1 MDGSWGP
8 TSKVDLLSQHTRYT
22 HYYTHASGYTC
33 KMFKVSLRLKKGPR
47 KMAKAEEKII
57 SEANKPIKSYK
68 EIPDILF
75 HFKIFE
81 YIKKIKIILS
91 WSEN

>member
-1 MDGSWGP
+1 
-8 TSKVDLLSQHTRYT
+8 
-22 HYYTHASGYTC
+22 
-33 KMFKVSLRLKKGPR
+33 
-47 KMAKAEEKII
+47 MAKAEKKII

-68 EIPDILF
+68 EITDILF

>member
-1 MDGSWGP
+1 
-8 TSKVDLLSQHTRYT
+8 
-22 HYYTHASGYTC
+22 
-33 KMFKVSLRLKKGPR
+33 
-47 KMAKAEEKII
+47 MAKAEEKII
-57 SEANKPIKSYK
+57 SEANKPIKSYNEK
-68 EIPDILF
+68 ADILF